1 MRQGNPGFARGGAD
15 AGGLVGSFVE
25 ERDALGDEIHVRRP
39 PPGIGFVELRCKK
52 QRTVVHARS

>member
-1 MRQGNPGFARGGAD
+1 MREEDSGFPRGGTD
-15 AGGLVGSFVE
+15 EGHLVGSLFE
-25 ERDALGDEIHVRRP
+25 EHDAFGGEIHVRSP